1 MILSLVLTIDIPD
14 GIVFDKNDKDQVIW
28 FLEDVLVPKNLQ
40 LYSTEIEDN
49 VGVIKSIKDITEL

>member
-1 MILSLVLTIDIPD
+1 MILSFQLTIDIPD
-14 GIVFDKNDKDQVIW
+14 GIIFDKDDKDQVIW

>member
-14 GIVFDKNDKDQVIW
+14 GIIFDKDDKDQVIW

>member
-1 MILSLVLTIDIPD
+1 MILSLNLTIDIPD

-40 LYSTEIEDN
+40 LYSTEVEDN
-49 VGVIKSIKDITEL
+49 IGVITSIKDIIEL

>member
-1 MILSLVLTIDIPD
+1 MKLSMNLVIDIPD
-14 GIVFDKNDKDQVIW
+14 GIIFDKDNKDQVIW

-49 VGVIKSIKDITEL
+49 VGVIKSIKDITEI

>member
-1 MILSLVLTIDIPD
+1 MILSLNLTIDIPD

-49 VGVIKSIKDITEL
+49 VGVIKYIKDIIEL

>member
-1 MILSLVLTIDIPD
+1 MTLQFQLVIDIPN
-14 GIVFDKNDKDQVIW
+14 GIIFDKCDKDQVIW

-49 VGVIKSIKDITEL
+49 VGVITKITDIIEL

>member
-1 MILSLVLTIDIPD
+1 MTLQFQLVIDIPD
-14 GIVFDKNDKDQVIW
+14 GIIFDKCDKDQVIW

-49 VGVIKSIKDITEL
+49 VGVIISIKDIIEI

>member
-1 MILSLVLTIDIPD
+1 MILSLNLTIDIPD

-40 LYSTEIEDN
+40 LYSSEIEDN
-49 VGVIKSIKDITEL
+49 VGIITSIKDIIEI